1 MIANFPLQIN
11 QPTVDPAV
19 SAEGRCRGGEL
30 DPPTRPWVIQ
40 GVLFGSGISLAATP
54 KVSPLHFLI
63 PEQNAMAVAALVFWG
78 MAGAFM
84 LAKWRLLRRE
94 QQAGSNPE
102 LEALVVT
109 PGSDVDGL
117 INLAE
122 RSGSLKGKRLTD
134 LLRIWKDTAAPF
146 QLERALDTHK
156 ELYEHSIQSS
166 YLLARVLVW
175 AIPIFGFVGTVGGIS
190 HAVGAFDK
198 VLNSAENVEALR
210 AGLIQV
216 TGGLSKAFHTTSL
229 GLVLSVIVMLPL
241 TYLEKMEQ
249 EMLGSMD
256 IELRTKLLMLTPPD
270 GFSDVEEA
278 SISRL
283 IADSFERHL
292 PDPSVLVEP
301 AKVYAEKLSEGTLAR
316 LDPLRTFTRESIEG
330 LAEARLSIQDQ
341 THEIKR
347 ELDGL
352 GAELLRSIGS
362 VAPLMKSLIQLTERA
377 SRDRDDLAVQADL
390 QDLKASME
398 RLEALMAANVEPGSQ
413 GLDQPPPRRQGPRA
427 WLQSLLVGDED

>member
-1 MIANFPLQIN
+1 MIANFPLQ
-11 QPTVDPAV
+11 V
-19 SAEGRCRGGEL
+19 SQAATAAATTPEGRRRGGEL

-54 KVSPLHFLI
+54 KASPLHFLI

-84 LAKWRLLRRE
+84 LAKLRLLRRDQRAE
-94 QQAGSNPE
+94 AGADLQE
-102 LEALVVT
+102 LIVS
-109 PGSDVDGL
+109 PGADVDGL
-117 INLAE
+117 IAQAE
-122 RSGSLKGKRLTD
+122 RSGCLQGKRLTG
-134 LLRIWKDTAAPF
+134 LLRIWRDTASPF
-146 QLERALDTHK
+146 QLERALDTDK
-156 ELYEHSIQSS
+156 ELYEHRVQSS

-210 AGLIQV
+210 EGLIQV

-241 TYLEKMEQ
+241 TYLEKMEH
-249 EMLGSMD
+249 EMLGSID
-256 IELRTKLLMLTPPD
+256 TDLRAQLMLLTPPD
-270 GFSDVEEA
+270 GFSDTEEA

-283 IADSFERHL
+283 IADAFERHL

-301 AKVYAEKLSEGTLAR
+301 AKVYAEKLSEGTLQR
-316 LDPLRTFTRESIEG
+316 LDPLRTFTKESIEG
-330 LAEARLSIQDQ
+330 IAEARLSIQDQ
-341 THEIKR
+341 AQTIKH

-352 GAELLRSIGS
+352 GSDLLRGIAT
-362 VAPLMKSLIQLTERA
+362 VAPLVKSLTGVTERA
-377 SRDRDDLAVQADL
+377 AQAQDHLEL
-390 QDLKASME
+390 QAELQELKACLAQ
-398 RLEALMAANVEPGSQ
+398 LETLTN
-413 GLDQPPPRRQGPRA
+413 PPPSVPASPASRPGWRA
-427 WLQSLLVGDED
+427 SLGRWLSGEES

>member
-1 MIANFPLQIN
+1 MSANFPLQLN
-11 QPTVDPAV
+11 QPPTPPAALV
-19 SAEGRCRGGEL
+19 ERRRRGGEL

-84 LAKWRLLRRE
+84 LAKLRLLRRE
-94 QQAGSNPE
+94 QQAGSSPE
-102 LEALVVT
+102 LEELRVT
-109 PGSDVDGL
+109 PGADVDGL
-117 INLAE
+117 ISLAE
-122 RSGSLKGKRLTD
+122 RSGSLKGKRLTG
-134 LLRIWKDTAAPF
+134 LLRIWKDTGSPF
-146 QLERALDTHK
+146 QLERGLDTDK
-156 ELYEHSIQSS
+156 ELYDHSVSSS

-210 AGLIQV
+210 EGLIQV

-249 EMLGSMD
+249 EMLGTMD
-256 IELRTKLLMLTPPD
+256 TELRGKLMLLTPPD

-283 IADSFERHL
+283 VADAFERHL

-316 LDPLRTFTRESIEG
+316 LEPLRTFTKESIEG
-330 LAEARLSIQDQ
+330 IAEARLSIQDQ
-341 THEIKR
+341 AHDLKR

-352 GAELLRSIGS
+352 GSELLRGIRG
-362 VAPLMKSLIQLTERA
+362 VAPVVQALTAVTERA
-377 SRDRDDLAVQADL
+377 AQGADQRELQADL
-390 QDLKASME
+390 RDLKAALAQLDTLLE
-398 RLEALMAANVEPGSQ
+398 RVPQAAPHRQAPQ
-413 GLDQPPPRRQGPRA
+413 GLWGRLRRVLAGEE
-427 WLQSLLVGDED
+427 G